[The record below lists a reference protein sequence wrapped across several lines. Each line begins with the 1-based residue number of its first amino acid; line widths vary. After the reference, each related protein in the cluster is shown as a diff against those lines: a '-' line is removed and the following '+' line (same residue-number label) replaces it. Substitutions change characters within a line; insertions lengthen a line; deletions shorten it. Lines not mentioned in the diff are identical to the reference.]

1 MVTDVTDGDTIAL
14 EGGGRV
20 RLVGVDTPERG
31 EECYEEATDYLRGG
45 VGGRTVRY
53 RLPSPR

>member
-14 EGGGRV
+14 EGVGRV
-20 RLVGVDTPERG
+20 RLVGVDTQSAARS
-31 EECYEEATDYLRGG
+31 ATRTDYLRGR